1 MCWLM
6 TATQIIYQDAMLNK
20 EFSRISLLKSAQG
33 TFFILG
39 LKCHMFYFPLVY
51 LLTLEEKCRIAMHL
65 EAMEFDVSLVATE
78 WFLCLFS
85 KSLPSEVKAILCLS
99 KIETCWNQLRLFLWL
114 TLSWGSPFFSLPVFF
129 PWKTTLRV
137 WDILFYEGAKVIL
150 HVALA
155 IFKVQL

>member
-1 MCWLM
+1 M
-6 TATQIIYQDAMLNK
+6 TAIQIIYQDAMLNK

-99 KIETCWNQLRLFLWL
+99 KIETC
-114 TLSWGSPFFSLPVFF
+114 
-129 PWKTTLRV
+129 
-137 WDILFYEGAKVIL
+137 
-150 HVALA
+150 
-155 IFKVQL
+155 